1 MSIYP
6 DATLLARKLNGC
18 LQGFDKGM
26 DTEKIRDGDLFV
38 YAGKEAEANAVTLR
52 DIYDIQIL
60 PFKELKERIKP
71 P

>member
-1 MSIYP
+1 
-6 DATLLARKLNGC
+6 
-18 LQGFDKGM
+18 M